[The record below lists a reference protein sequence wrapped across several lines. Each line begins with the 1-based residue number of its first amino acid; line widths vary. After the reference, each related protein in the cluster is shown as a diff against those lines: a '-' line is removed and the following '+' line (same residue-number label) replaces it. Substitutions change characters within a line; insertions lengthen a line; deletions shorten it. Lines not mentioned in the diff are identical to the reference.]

1 MGAVEEIY
9 DSESWKED
17 RCTFSFIK
25 MHDNL
30 FQLFKLS
37 VHFRQAEMQKTKQK
51 KNKNKANKQKKPPFD
66 KKTAEAKA

>member
-30 FQLFKLS
+30 FQLLNY
-37 VHFRQAEMQKTKQK
+37 QYT
-51 KNKNKANKQKKPPFD
+51 
-66 KKTAEAKA
+66 